1 MWETW
6 VWSLGLGRSPGEG
19 KGYPLQYSGLKNS
32 MDIVHGVTKSDTTEC
47 FSLSLFTLLSK
58 AGFDSVIYGE
68 WKSNLKVFESKTTS
82 PLNILTG
89 NLFVTLLFV
98 LPLGLPLTSHH
109 LGQRLHLALSPPI
122 PCHIQISL
130 MALDLLPRQGVGMC
144 QREQSKSEGL
154 DLLTLGPPI
163 SQKEIQKSL
172 CWFLCLEWPLS
183 WLQFWTC
190 WSTL

>member
-1 MWETW
+1 M
-6 VWSLGLGRSPGEG
+6 
-19 KGYPLQYSGLKNS
+19 
-32 MDIVHGVTKSDTTEC
+32 
-47 FSLSLFTLLSK
+47 
-58 AGFDSVIYGE
+58 
-68 WKSNLKVFESKTTS
+68 FESKTTS

-98 LPLGLPLTSHH
+98 LPLGFPLTSHH

-154 DLLTLGPPI
+154 DLLTLGP
-163 SQKEIQKSL
+163 
-172 CWFLCLEWPLS
+172 
-183 WLQFWTC
+183 
-190 WSTL
+190 